1 MNIKNA
7 CLRGTAFLLLL
18 IVICSMS
25 ASANET
31 ASSYV
36 TSELINAYTCIHGC
50 GPGEG
55 DYCFELPVIV
65 AVCEDDASFC
75 ELLQKD
81 PPTKWDAWIDLS
93 VKHLHSD
100 PSLAHAGFAFAYA
113 RLFIQDDVTAWKD
126 YSEYL
131 AVLLSLDERYENL
144 SLSGV
149 SDLTNVSELPY
160 FQDIIDNGGAKV
172 PWALLLCAGP
182 DIFAY
187 ITEDAISRGDR
198 ETLRNQAAY
207 LEEEIH
213 AWKVFKESPEST
225 FDPKDIQALIEEL
238 EKELA
243 DLNTILAE
251 LKKEQ
256 GVMISD
262 DPELRGAVLRGD
274 VALLRQRVMELQED
288 LDALYAWID
297 QFPDSPSND
306 FDEIE
311 ELEGEIAYL
320 NEMIAEVEKGG
331 YDTSST
337 SE

>member
-7 CLRGTAFLLLL
+7 CLRGTAFFLLLM
-18 IVICSMS
+18 VICSIGV
-25 ASANET
+25 SANET
-31 ASSYV
+31 PPYFL

-81 PPTKWDAWIDLS
+81 PPTEWDAWVDLS

-126 YSEYL
+126 YNEYL
-131 AVLLSLDERYENL
+131 AVLLSLTGSYENL
-144 SLSGV
+144 SLSGI

-213 AWKVFKESPEST
+213 AWNAFKESPENT
-225 FDPKDIQALIEEL
+225 FDPEDIQALIEDL

-243 DLNTILAE
+243 DLNTIIAE

-262 DPELRGAVLRGD
+262 DPELRDAVLRGD
-274 VALLRQRVMELQED
+274 VALLRQWIMELQED

-297 QFPDSPSND
+297 QFPESPSND

-311 ELEGEIAYL
+311 ELEEEIAYL
-320 NEMIAEVEKGG
+320 NEMIVEVEKGSYG
-331 YDTSST
+331 TNSSPG
-337 SE
+337 